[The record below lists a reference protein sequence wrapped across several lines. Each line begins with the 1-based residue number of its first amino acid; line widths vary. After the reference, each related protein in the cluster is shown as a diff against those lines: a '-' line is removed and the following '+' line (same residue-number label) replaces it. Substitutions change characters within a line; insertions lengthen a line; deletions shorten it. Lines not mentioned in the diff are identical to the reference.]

1 MTIDAAVLSPLSALL
16 GALIGGSASFCA
28 AIYTQRCQDRLQ
40 RMASEVAKRERL
52 YADFVTSASNLILNA
67 YTHDEI
73 TLSGEQQRLMGLINR
88 IRLFAPPDVIEGAEA
103 VLRAIVEI
111 SLKPRVDLR
120 QLATD
125 ALSKRLDPDPLLT
138 FSVICRNDLDN
149 VLRNDSVGP
158 TQDNL
163 RSAVRDPVTGGRG
176 LPEAGLWNLENFLR

>member
-1 MTIDAAVLSPLSALL
+1 MLIDTAILSPFSALL
-16 GALIGGSASFCA
+16 GALVGGSASLIA
-28 AIYTQRCQDRLQ
+28 AIYTQRTQNRLH
-40 RMASEVAKRERL
+40 RIASEVAKRERL
-52 YADFVTSASNLILNA
+52 YADFVTCASNLILNA
-67 YTHDEI
+67 YTHDDI
-73 TLSGEQQRLMGLINR
+73 TLGGEQQRLMGLINR
-88 IRLFAPPDVIEGAEA
+88 MRLIAPPDVIEGAEA
-103 VLRAIVEI
+103 VLRSIVEI

-149 VLRNDSVGP
+149 VLRNDVVGP

-163 RSAVRDPVTGGRG
+163 RSAVRDPAKRGRG